1 MEKVIET
8 AKKRFKLC
16 EDAWSE
22 NMDAALD
29 DIRFA
34 RLGEQWPENVKYQRE
49 QESRPCLTINR
60 LPSFIRQVVNDARQ
74 NSPSIKVHPVDD
86 NSDPETAEVIN
97 GLIRSI
103 EANSNAEVAYDTALE
118 SAVTCGVGYF
128 RIGVDYTADDVF
140 DLDICIERI
149 ANPLSVYPDPH
160 SVEVDA
166 SDWTYCF
173 VIEELSKDEFKATYP
188 NAEITDW
195 EADMEDGWITEDT
208 VRVAEYWERTE
219 EDTEILLLNDGTVI
233 HKDQFEK
240 NIELFSER
248 QIVKSRKTKTHKVV
262 QRIMTGLEV
271 LEKTEWPGRYIPI
284 IPCYGDE
291 IVVENK
297 RYFQSLTRQAKDPQ
311 RNLNYWRTAATER
324 VALSTKAPWIGPV
337 GAFDTDIRKW
347 ETANTET
354 HPFIEYDGPQPP
366 QQTPPSMMDAGAIQ
380 EAINASDDL
389 KSIIGLYDASLGAR
403 SNETSGKAILARQ
416 REGDTSTFHF
426 IDNLSRAIRYAG
438 RVILDLIPHVYSEPR
453 VIRVLGQDDSQDDV
467 RINQEFES
475 GGVVRMHDL
484 TAGKYDLVVKAGPS
498 FTTKREEAANQM
510 IELLRSFPQA
520 APYVGDLLAQ
530 NLDWPG
536 AEEIAKRLKVLLPP
550 EIQRLDKLDGI
561 PPEAQAVVAR
571 AENQIKQLMDVI
583 DQGKKLLEE
592 KDQEIQAKEMAL
604 KDKQDEL
611 MLKNKDIEMKH
622 DIALAKIKEDQRE
635 LIVDSSLKAIEMKLE
650 AQQKEF
656 EAALKEQSDAITS
669 AMKSSP
675 VMKTVEVQAPSGE
688 VYEGIVGGGEI
699 KIKSPGGDIYEGI
712 ISEEMQ

>member
-1 MEKVIET
+1 VEKVIET

-426 IDNLSRAIRYAG
+426 IDNLSRAIRYAE